1 MGSQRA
7 MSSPSSLRPVLAV
20 YAAFTVLV
28 LALLVVDL
36 GVFHRRRTPSP
47 CAKPPSGAVWF
58 ALAML
63 FAGVVYG
70 FAHWR
75 LSSIPDSPPSRR
87 NAGKMAAQPRSST

>member
-1 MGSQRA
+1 
-7 MSSPSSLRPVLAV
+7 MSLTLFPFAQYWQY

-36 GVFHRRRTPSP
+36 GVFHRRAHAISMREAALW
-47 CAKPPSGAVWF
+47 CAVWF

-75 LSSIPDSPPSRR
+75 LSVDPRFASIP
-87 NAGKMAAQPRSST
+87 AGMRERWPRKPRSST